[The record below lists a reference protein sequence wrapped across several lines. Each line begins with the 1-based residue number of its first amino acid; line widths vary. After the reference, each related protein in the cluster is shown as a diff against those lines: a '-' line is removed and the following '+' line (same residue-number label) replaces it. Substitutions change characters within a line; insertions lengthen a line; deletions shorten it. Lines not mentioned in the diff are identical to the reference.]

1 MGFRFSLPLVIPE
14 SLFLPPFNNMNNGGK
29 FSLKY
34 SLFGL
39 FALLFCIL
47 THLSSANYSPDSNF
61 GAALTALSDTSS
73 RIDTVP
79 IVKDTVPIVKDTVPI
94 VKPLKDTIPS
104 KGDTLAPTIDS
115 LGKKILRSD
124 SLVTVT
130 DTLNVRISRDSL
142 DGPVEYS
149 ASDSMVLDVQTKK
162 ITLYSKSTTKYKDLD
177 LQAYKI
183 ELDQPTQMV
192 VATYTLDSV
201 GAQVG
206 KPHFVQGESN
216 MDADSITY
224 NFKTQ
229 KGITKHTFTQ
239 QGEMFV
245 YGEKI
250 KKVNMTDFFAL
261 HGRFTTC
268 NLDTPHFAFRANK
281 MKLVNQKLAIS
292 GPVHPEFEGV
302 PLPIYLP
309 FGFFPLS
316 QGRHS
321 GMLPPQFTANEQFG
335 LGLEGL
341 GYYKVINDM
350 FDVMLRGD
358 IYSYGGWRAV
368 LTPTYRKRYHYSG
381 RLNLSYQRTRF
392 LSNNA
397 LKDFETNKT
406 WNIQWSHTADTKAR
420 PGQTFQASVNAGST
434 QFNRYVGVNPTI
446 NFNNQLYSS
455 IAYSK
460 NWDNK
465 YILNLN
471 AGHNQNSNDRLMQIR
486 LPDGSFTVNTLY
498 PFQPKDFVGEA
509 KWYEKLGIGLN
520 TVFQNQVSFYDSAF
534 SFAQLIDTLQ
544 WGVQHN
550 IPITLA
556 LPSLGPIQISPG
568 ISYTERWYGVQS
580 QMSWNDDLQKVDTAT
595 QKGFFAA
602 RDISFSLGLNTA
614 IFGTFDKFGKKSAI
628 RAIRHVI
635 RPSLSASYRPNL
647 NGKDYYEIRVDTS
660 AKQRTQRF
668 SKYTGT
674 LYGPFSEGEFGGLSF
689 TFDNNLEMK
698 VRSKNDTTDGGI
710 KKVKLLDGFGF
721 TGSYNFL
728 ADSFK
733 LSTISLYLR
742 STLFQK
748 VNLTA
753 SASMDPYR
761 RDAQGFRQNQYAW
774 QGGNGF
780 SLGQVSSGNI
790 SLSTSFTSKKA
801 EEKKKQVDEE
811 LANSQ
816 LPITLEEQQ
825 EQMNYVRNNPAEF
838 ADFDIPWSLNISYSL
853 SFSRT
858 QKRDYSGFYTQ
869 VSSNVNL
876 SGDFNLTPKW
886 KLGANTFYNFN
897 SSSLAQLTMF
907 LSRELHCW
915 QLGINITP
923 VGLYRSFNITI
934 NPKSGILR
942 DLKINRTRY
951 FYNQ

>member
-1 MGFRFSLPLVIPE
+1 
-14 SLFLPPFNNMNNGGK
+14 MNTSDK
-29 FSLKY
+29 TKSKY
-34 SLFGL
+34 GLLSL
-39 FALLFCIL
+39 FALAFCIASFFSCSKYPNKSVFGSPL
-47 THLSSANYSPDSNF
+47 TGDKGRNEKTKADSVRSQSGADSA
-61 GAALTALSDTSS
+61 LLQ
-73 RIDTVP
+73 
-79 IVKDTVPIVKDTVPI
+79 KDTVP
-94 VKPLKDTIPS
+94 
-104 KGDTLAPTIDS
+104 GNRNAADS
-115 LGKKILRSD
+115 LLRKSD
-124 SLVTVT
+124 STRPAS
-130 DTLNVRISRDSL
+130 DTFHVKLSNDSL
-142 DGPVEYS
+142 DAAVEY
-149 ASDSMVLDVQTKK
+149 AATDSMVLDVPTKK
-162 ITLYSKSTTKYKDLD
+162 IILFNKSSTKYKDLD

-183 ELDQPTQMV
+183 ELDQPSQIV
-192 VATYTLDSV
+192 VATFSRDSA
-201 GAQVG
+201 GAQIG

-216 MDADSITY
+216 MDADSIVY

-250 KKVNMTDFFAL
+250 KKVSVSDFYAL

-268 NLDTPHFAFRANK
+268 NLDTPHFAFRTNK

-302 PLPIYLP
+302 PVPVYLP

-321 GMLPPQFTANEQFG
+321 GILPPQFTANQQFG

-341 GYYKVINDM
+341 GYYKVLNEM
-350 FDVMLRGD
+350 FDMMVRGD

-368 LTPTYRKRYHYSG
+368 LTPTYRKRYRYSG
-381 RLNLSYQRTRF
+381 RLNLSFQRTRY
-392 LSNNA
+392 LSSSP
-397 LKDFETNKT
+397 LSGKDYETAQT
-406 WNIQWSHTADTKAR
+406 WNIQWSHSADTKAR
-420 PGQTFQASVNAGST
+420 PGTSFQASVNAGST

-460 NWDNK
+460 NWNNK

-471 AGHNQNSNDRLMQIR
+471 AGHNQNSNTRLMQVR
-486 LPDGSFTVNTLY
+486 LPDGSFTANTVY
-498 PFQPKDFVGEA
+498 PFQPKNFVGEA

-534 SFAQLIDTLQ
+534 SFAQLMDTIQ
-544 WGVQHN
+544 WGVQHS

-556 LPSLGPIQISPG
+556 LPSLGPVQVSPG
-568 ISYTERWYGVQS
+568 LSFTERWYGTQS
-580 QMSWNDDLQKVDTAT
+580 YLTWNDVRSKVDTAHF
-595 QKGFFAA
+595 KGFYTA
-602 RDISFSLGLNTA
+602 RDISFSIGLNTA
-614 IFGTFDKFGKKSAI
+614 LFGTFDRFGKNSAL

-635 RPSLSASYRPNL
+635 RPSISANYKPNL
-647 NGKDYYEIRVDTS
+647 NGKDWYKVKVDTS
-660 AKQRTQRF
+660 GRQQDF

-674 LYGPFSEGEFGGLSF
+674 LYGAFSQGEFGGLSF

-698 VRSKNDTTDGGI
+698 LRSKTDTTDGGI
-710 KKVKLLDGFGF
+710 KKVKLIDGFGF

-728 ADSFK
+728 ADTMK
-733 LSTISLYLR
+733 LSPISLYLR

-753 SASMDPYR
+753 SATMDPYK
-761 RDAQGFRQNQYAW
+761 RDKQGYRTKYYAW
-774 QGGNGF
+774 QGGNF
-780 SLGQVSSGNI
+780 NLGNVTSGNI
-790 SLSTSFTSKKA
+790 SLSTSFTSKKS
-801 EEKKKQVDEE
+801 EEKKRRADSTLQ
-811 LANSQ
+811 NSQ
-816 LPITLEEQQ
+816 LPVTLEEQQ
-825 EQMNYVRNNPAEF
+825 AQMNYIRANPAEF
-838 ADFDIPWSLNISYSL
+838 ADFDIPWSINISYSL
-853 SFSRT
+853 SFSRI
-858 QKRDYSGFYTQ
+858 QKRDYSGYYTTL
-869 VSSNVNL
+869 SSNINL

-886 KLGANTFYNFN
+886 KVGANTFYNFN
-897 SSSLAQLTMF
+897 GGSISQLTMF

-942 DLKINRTRY
+942 DLRINRSRY

>member
-1 MGFRFSLPLVIPE
+1 
-14 SLFLPPFNNMNNGGK
+14 MNNGGK

-39 FALLFCIL
+39 FALLFCL
-47 THLSSANYSPDSNF
+47 STLLSSANYFRKHNF
-61 GAALTALSDTSS
+61 GEQLTSTTGGDGPPAPGGLRALADT
-73 RIDTVP
+73 IPLATDTVP
-79 IVKDTVPIVKDTVPI
+79 LKKDTVPLTRD
-94 VKPLKDTIPS
+94 PLRT
-104 KGDTLAPTIDS
+104 DTLPGRVDS
-115 LGKKILRSD
+115 LITL
-124 SLVTVT
+124 T
-130 DTLNVRISRDSL
+130 DTLNVKLGKDSL
-142 DGPVEYS
+142 DAPVEYA
-149 ASDSMVLDVQTKK
+149 ASDSMVLDLSTKK
-162 ITLYSKSTTKYKDLD
+162 ISLYNKSSTKYKDLD

-183 ELDQPTQMV
+183 ELDQPTQLV
-192 VATYTLDSV
+192 VATYTLDTA

-216 MDADSITY
+216 MDADSIIY

-250 KKVNMTDFFAL
+250 KKVNLTDFYAL

-268 NLDTPHFAFRANK
+268 NLDTPHFAFRTNK
-281 MKLVNQKLAIS
+281 MKLVNQKLAVS

-302 PLPIYLP
+302 PVPVYLP

-321 GMLPPQFTANEQFG
+321 GILPPQFTANEQFG

-341 GYYKVINDM
+341 GYYKVLNDM

-368 LTPTYRKRYHYSG
+368 LTPTYRKRYRYSG
-381 RLNLSYQRTRF
+381 RLNLSFQRSRF
-392 LSNNA
+392 LSANPTPD
-397 LKDFETNKT
+397 KDFETSQT
-406 WNIQWSHTADTKAR
+406 WNIQWSHSADTKAR
-420 PGQTFQASVNAGST
+420 PGTSFQASVNAGST
-434 QFNRYVGVNPTI
+434 QYNRYVGVNPTI

-455 IAYSK
+455 ISYSK

-471 AGHNQNSNDRLMQIR
+471 AGHNQNSNNRLVQVR
-486 LPDGSFTVNTLY
+486 LPDGSFTVNTFY
-498 PFQPKDFVGEA
+498 PFQPKEFVGEA

-520 TVFQNQVSFYDSAF
+520 SVFQNQVSFYDSAF
-534 SFAQLIDTLQ
+534 TMQQLIDTIQ

-550 IPITLA
+550 VPITLA
-556 LPSLGPIQISPG
+556 LPSLGPIQVSPG
-568 ISYTERWYGVQS
+568 VSFTERWYGVQYYKV
-580 QMSWNDDLQKVDTAT
+580 WNDDLQKVDTLRY
-595 QKGFFAA
+595 KGFYTAN
-602 RDISFSLGLNTA
+602 DIAFSLGLNTA
-614 IFGTFDKFGKKSAI
+614 LFGKLEKFGPRSPI
-628 RAIRHVI
+628 YAIRHVI
-635 RPSLSASYRPNL
+635 RPSVSISYKPDL
-647 NGKDYYEIRVDTS
+647 NGKDYYRVQVDTTG
-660 AKQRTQRF
+660 RLQRF
-668 SKYTGT
+668 SKYANTI
-674 LYGPFSEGEFGGLSF
+674 YGAFSDGEFGGLSF
-689 TFDNNLEMK
+689 TLDNNLEMK
-698 VRSKNDTTDGGI
+698 TRSKKDTADGGI
-710 KKVKLLDGFGF
+710 KKVKLIDGFGI
-721 TGSYNFL
+721 TGNYNFM
-728 ADSFK
+728 ADSFR
-733 LSTISLYLR
+733 LSPLSLYLR

-748 VNLTA
+748 INLTA
-753 SASMDPYR
+753 SATMDPYKT
-761 RDAQGFRQNQYAW
+761 DARGFRVDQYAW
-774 QGGNGF
+774 SGGGF
-780 SLGQVSSGNI
+780 SLGRVTNGNI

-801 EEKKKQVDEE
+801 EEKKKKIDQE

-838 ADFDIPWSLNISYSL
+838 ADFDIPWSLNLSYSL
-853 SFSRT
+853 SFARY
-858 QKRDYSGFYTQ
+858 QKTDYSGFYTTI
-869 VSSNVNL
+869 SSNINV

-897 SSSLAQLTMF
+897 SSSLSQLTMF

-951 FYNQ
+951 FYTQ

>member
-1 MGFRFSLPLVIPE
+1 
-14 SLFLPPFNNMNNGGK
+14 MNTSDKTN
-29 FSLKY
+29 SKY
-34 SLFGL
+34 VLLGL
-39 FALLFCIL
+39 FALVICLNAFF
-47 THLSSANYSPDSNF
+47 SPAKAGRSGVF
-61 GAALTALSDTSS
+61 GGALTAWKAPVNDTAPLQ
-73 RIDTVP
+73 RDTVP
-79 IVKDTVPIVKDTVPI
+79 GVRTDTT
-94 VKPLKDTIPS
+94 
-104 KGDTLAPTIDS
+104 GADS
-115 LGKKILRSD
+115 LLLRATD
-124 SLVTVT
+124 SGRVAV
-130 DTLNVRISRDSL
+130 DTFQVKMSRDSL
-142 DGPVEYS
+142 DGPVDYT
-149 ASDSMVLDVQTKK
+149 ASDSMVLDVPTKK
-162 ITLYSKSTTKYKDLD
+162 IILYNKSSTKYKDLD

-183 ELDQPTQMV
+183 ELDQPSQIV
-192 VATYTLDSV
+192 VATFSLDSA

-216 MDADSITY
+216 MDADSIIY

-245 YGEKI
+245 YGENI
-250 KKVNMTDFFAL
+250 KKVNLTDFYAL

-268 NLDTPHFAFRANK
+268 NLDTPHFAFRTNK
-281 MKLVNQKLAIS
+281 MKLVNQKLAVS

-302 PLPIYLP
+302 PVPIYLP

-321 GMLPPQFTANEQFG
+321 GILPPQFTANEQFG

-341 GYYKVINDM
+341 GYYKVLNDM
-350 FDVMLRGD
+350 FDVMFRGD
-358 IYSYGGWRAV
+358 VYSYGGWRGV
-368 LTPTYRKRYHYSG
+368 LTPTYRKRYKYSG
-381 RLNLSYQRTRF
+381 RLNLSFQRTRY
-392 LSNNA
+392 LSSNPTA
-397 LKDFETNKT
+397 LKDFETAQT
-406 WNIQWSHTADTKAR
+406 WNIQWSHSADTKAR
-420 PGQTFQASVNAGST
+420 PGTSFQASVNAGST

-460 NWDNK
+460 NWNNK

-471 AGHNQNSNDRLMQIR
+471 AGHNQNSNNRLMQIR
-486 LPDGSFTVNTLY
+486 LPDGSFTANTIY
-498 PFQPKDFVGEA
+498 PFQPKNFVGEA

-534 SFAQLIDTLQ
+534 SFAQLIDTMQ
-544 WGVQHN
+544 WGAQHT

-556 LPSLGPIQISPG
+556 LPSLGPIQVSPG
-568 ISYTERWYGVQS
+568 ISYTERWYGTQS
-580 QMSWNDDLQKVDTAT
+580 YLRWDSTRSKVDTALY
-595 QKGFFAA
+595 KGFYTA
-602 RDISFSLGLNTA
+602 RDISFSIGLNTA
-614 IFGTFDKFGKKSAI
+614 LFGTFDRFGKNSSI

-635 RPSLSASYRPNL
+635 RPSISASYKPDL
-647 NGKDYYEIRVDTS
+647 NGKDWYSVKIDT
-660 AKQRTQRF
+660 AANGRRQEF

-674 LYGPFSEGEFGGLSF
+674 LYGGFSRGEFGGLSF

-698 VRSKNDTTDGGI
+698 VRSKKDTTDGGI
-710 KKVKLLDGFGF
+710 KKVKLIDGFGF

-728 ADSFK
+728 ADTMK
-733 LSTISLYLR
+733 LSPISLYLR

-753 SASMDPYR
+753 SATMDPYK
-761 RDAQGFRQNQYAW
+761 RDGQGFRTKQYAW
-774 QGGNGF
+774 QGGGF
-780 SLGQVSSGNI
+780 NLGTVTSGNI

-801 EEKKKQVDEE
+801 EDKKQKVDEA
-811 LANSQ
+811 LQNSQ
-816 LPITLEEQQ
+816 LPVTLEEQQ
-825 EQMNYVRNNPAEF
+825 AQMDYIRSNPAEF
-838 ADFDIPWSLNISYSL
+838 ADFDIPWSINVSYSL
-853 SFSRT
+853 SFSRL
-858 QKRDYSGFYTQ
+858 QKRDYSGYYTTI
-869 VSSNVNL
+869 SSNINL

-897 SSSLAQLTMF
+897 GGSISQLTMF

-942 DLKINRTRY
+942 DLRINRSRY